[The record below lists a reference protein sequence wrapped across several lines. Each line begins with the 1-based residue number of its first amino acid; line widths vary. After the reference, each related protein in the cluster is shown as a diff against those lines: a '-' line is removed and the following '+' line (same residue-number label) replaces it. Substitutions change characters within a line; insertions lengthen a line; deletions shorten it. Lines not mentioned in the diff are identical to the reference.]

1 MTRQIRRLES
11 EVNEQIACGQASPE
25 MFGNIS
31 YWRIPIL
38 AMTADVTQ
46 SSNEECK
53 KCGMDDYVS
62 KPFEEEQLYMA
73 VSRCFNFGS

>member
-1 MTRQIRRLES
+1 
-11 EVNEQIACGQASPE
+11 
-25 MFGNIS
+25 MFGNVS
-31 YWRIPIL
+31 YWHIPIL

-62 KPFEEEQLYMA
+62 KPFEEDQLYMA
-73 VSRCFNFGS
+73 VARVFNFGS

>member
-1 MTRQIRRLES
+1 MEN
-11 EVNEQIACGQASPE
+11 EVNEKITCGEASAK
-25 MFGNIS
+25 MFENVS
-31 YWRIPIL
+31 YWHIPIL

-62 KPFEEEQLYMA
+62 KPFEEDQLYMA
-73 VSRCFNFGS
+73 VARVFNFGS